1 MSSSATPGGR
11 GGGAL
16 TGGIPGGGPGGI
28 IPEERFGGGPG
39 GGPGDQTWME
49 GPKERK
55 KTRMFHW

>member
-16 TGGIPGGGPGGI
+16 TGGIPGGGPGRI

-39 GGPGDQTWME
+39 GGPGGSNLD
-49 GPKERK
+49 GGA
-55 KTRMFHW
+55 